1 MKSKVN
7 FREIIVKGIC
17 LLYIMLFV
25 YAAVSKF
32 LDFENFQ
39 VQLGQSPLLSAFA
52 GWASWGVPIIEILIA
67 IVLLFPRHRLVG
79 LFAAFSLMVMFTTY
93 IIIILNFSSFIPC
106 SCGGILEKLGW
117 TEHLVFNIVFVL
129 LAASGILILILHGV
143 SEERRILKP
152 AALANI
158 FSLCLFCS
166 IGIVALL
173 FLLSEDMIHQRN
185 PFVRRF
191 PIHVQKEVS
200 QFDLHY
206 NSYYFAGIADGKIY
220 LGNTTAPLHIL
231 AVDTSLA
238 GAVRKQI
245 KLDRVKL
252 PFHSVQVRITPPYF
266 YVSDGTV
273 PCIYK
278 GSTKDWKALLQ
289 KGKIMH
295 FSLMEPIDS
304 VTLAFRGSDP
314 KTGENRI
321 GLFKLDTRTAT
332 TTNPDL
338 LQKQLDGIF
347 DTDGMLLYNLQ
358 RKWLHYI
365 YYYRNQFVTA
375 DAKLVLK
382 HTRNT
387 IDTVS
392 KAQLKIAN
400 LRGGESKLSAPAL
413 LINRTAAVYKN
424 LLFVNSDRIG
434 KYEDDSMLKHA
445 TILDI
450 YNLNSGNYL
459 LSFYLYHINKQKM
472 KSFKVVGN
480 TIYTL
485 TGNYLTRSV
494 LSKEITAFYE

>member
-1 MKSKVN
+1 MKSTQH
-7 FREIIVKGIC
+7 IKGIIIETVC
-17 LLYIMLFV
+17 LLYVLLFV
-25 YAAVSKF
+25 YAAVGKIM
-32 LDFENFQ
+32 DFENFQ

-52 GWASWGVPIIEILIA
+52 GVVSWAVPIVELFIALLLI
-67 IVLLFPRHRLVG
+67 FPKYRLAG
-79 LFAAFSLMVMFTTY
+79 LFSAFSLMVLFTTY
-93 IIIILNFSSFIPC
+93 ITIILNFSSFIPC
-106 SCGGILEKLGW
+106 SCGGILEKMGW
-117 TEHLVFNIVFVL
+117 TEHLFFNLVFVV
-129 LAASGILILILHGV
+129 LALVGILLLLPTKTGRNVLKRKRIFILLPVALV
-143 SEERRILKP
+143 S
-152 AALANI
+152 
-158 FSLCLFCS
+158 S
-166 IGIVALL
+166 IGVVSLL
-173 FLLSEDMIHQRN
+173 FVLSETIIHQRN

-191 PIHVQKEVS
+191 PVHVQKEVS

-206 NSYYFAGIADGKIY
+206 NSYYFSGIADGKIY

-231 AVDTSLA
+231 VVDTSLA
-238 GAVRKQI
+238 AAERKQI
-245 KLDRVKL
+245 KLDQIKL
-252 PFHSVQVRITPPYF
+252 PFHSVQVKITPPYF

-273 PCIYK
+273 PCLYK
-278 GSTKDWKALLQ
+278 GSTKDWKAVLQ

-304 VTLAFRGSDP
+304 LTLAFRGSNP
-314 KTGENRI
+314 KTGENSI
-321 GLFKLDTRTAT
+321 GLFKLGILTTT

-347 DTDGMLLYNLQ
+347 DTDGMLLYNSQ

-375 DAKLVLK
+375 DTKLVLK
-382 HTRNT
+382 HTGNT

-400 LRGGESKLSAPAL
+400 LQGGESKLSAPAL
-413 LINRTAAVYKN
+413 LINRVTAVYKN
-424 LLFVNSDRIG
+424 VLFVNSDRIG

-445 TILDI
+445 TIVDV
-450 YNLNSGNYL
+450 YNINTGNYL

-472 KSFKVVGN
+472 RSFKVVGN

-494 LSKEITAFYE
+494 LSKEITAFYD